1 MEPGLPGAFL
11 PPSGVAR
18 PGPVRRERSRGFAR
32 LRAAPHGPSA
42 PPGGAVGAT
51 LRAAGREFRRRRR
64 RRERAE
70 GSRPGAGRAWPERAT
85 GGCWGRSR
93 SGRRG
98 AARRGE
104 VRCLR
109 MGPPGR
115 DRPRSPG
122 SFLCPSLGSRRL
134 SPVPDGKAVRF
145 WGVRRPPARVRRWV
159 PGAGPQGRSRVS
171 E

>member
-64 RRERAE
+64 RRRERAE

-98 AARRGE
+98 AAR
-104 VRCLR
+104 
-109 MGPPGR
+109 
-115 DRPRSPG
+115 
-122 SFLCPSLGSRRL
+122 
-134 SPVPDGKAVRF
+134 
-145 WGVRRPPARVRRWV
+145 
-159 PGAGPQGRSRVS
+159 
-171 E
+171 